1 MLFFILN
8 FKKVLTNLLLCGI
21 ICNVVDAALAQ
32 LDRVPGYEPVG
43 RGFESLMPR
52 HNKVLYF
59 SAPFIYIIYIMKNIS
74 GSIGFRKY
82 FLFSVDDPAQLR
94 HGTKSS
100 LIVLLSRVIVV

>member
-59 SAPFIYIIYIMKNIS
+59 SAPFIYIIKNIS
-74 GSIGFRKY
+74 GSLGFRKC